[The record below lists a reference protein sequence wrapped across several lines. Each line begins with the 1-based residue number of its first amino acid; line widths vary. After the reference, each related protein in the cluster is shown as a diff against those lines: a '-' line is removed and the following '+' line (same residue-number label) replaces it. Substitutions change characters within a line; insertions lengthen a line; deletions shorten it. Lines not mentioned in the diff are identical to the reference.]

1 MTASCPP
8 IAGRKTAHACPGDA
22 PSGVQSIALFATRP
36 PPTLRVGR
44 HATTRSRAASPD
56 VAGPPAANRRFPL
69 YRE

>member
-1 MTASCPP
+1 M
-8 IAGRKTAHACPGDA
+8 
-22 PSGVQSIALFATRP
+22 QSIALFATRP